1 MMKLR
6 SIKIR
11 LPGLIIYAVLRKP
24 QVDILV
30 YDIVYAFSSNLDNFS
45 LLLPL
50 FTCSVHLEN
59 VSSLKTHF
67 KGRYPLEYFFDY
79 SRCSL
84 IENIKNCFILSF
96 SIAESI
102 I

>member
-67 KGRYPLEYFFDY
+67 KGHYPLEY
-79 SRCSL
+79 L
-84 IENIKNCFILSF
+84 TILGVV
-96 SIAESI
+96 
-102 I
+102 